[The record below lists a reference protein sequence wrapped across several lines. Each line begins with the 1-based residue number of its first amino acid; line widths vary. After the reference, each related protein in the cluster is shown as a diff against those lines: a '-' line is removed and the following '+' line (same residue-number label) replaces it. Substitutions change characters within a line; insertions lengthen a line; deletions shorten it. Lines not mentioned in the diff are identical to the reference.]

1 MKELSHFSRVTD
13 PARPQWGD
21 VLVVPSEAGKKT
33 KKLHVS
39 CRTYGKMGMSVGTS
53 NRANNRCR
61 DVEET
66 LGRDTGKARAYV
78 ITRATPDLYRD
89 TRSFKFQTLL
99 GNARVRDERPDVP
112 KACYVSFMEIRAFG
126 DDVSDLDFL
135 RRYIDYATGD
145 AAKQLCRAGATN
157 ALWFLAHNGG
167 DGDEHGAT
175 IREAVQSNVSRG
187 PRGELAHDY
196 INHIDDLVPARS
208 FCMTGQMDEKSAND
222 FLESNCQMF
231 TPGYQQ
237 RDKEIRVGGKF
248 LPAMVSRGAT
258 LWRPDT
264 AFRDAAAA
272 DAVSRLAAQY
282 DAECDFLVKRA
293 ALFAEGLKRDVAEV
307 KSQRAEMR
315 RVVASLRKL
324 VDRRVVSE
332 YGKAVAQ

>member
-21 VLVVPSEAGKKT
+21 VLVVPSEIGKKT

-53 NRANNRCR
+53 NRASNRCR

-66 LGRDTGKARAYV
+66 LGRDTGKPRAYV
-78 ITRATPDLYRD
+78 ITRATPDMYRD
-89 TRSFKFQTLL
+89 TRSFKLQTLL

-157 ALWFLAHNGG
+157 ALWFRGQGG
-167 DGDEHGAT
+167 SRDDVGAT
-175 IREAVQSNVSRG
+175 LREAVQSNASRG

-196 INHIDDLVPARS
+196 ICHIDDLVPARS
-208 FCMTGQMDEKSAND
+208 FCMTGQMDEHTASD

-231 TPGYQQ
+231 TPGYEQ
-237 RDKEIRVGGKF
+237 REKEIRVGGRF

-258 LWRPDT
+258 LWRPDV

-272 DAVSRLAAQY
+272 DAVSRLAARY

-315 RVVASLRKL
+315 RVVASLRKM

-332 YGKAVAQ
+332 YGKAVAG

>member
-21 VLVVPSEAGKKT
+21 VLVIPSEAGKKT

-66 LGRDTGKARAYV
+66 LGTDTGKPRAYV

-126 DDVSDLDFL
+126 DGVSDLDFL
-135 RRYIDYATGD
+135 RRYVDYATGD

-157 ALWFLAHNGG
+157 ALWFLSHNASS
-167 DGDEHGAT
+167 DDAGAT
-175 IREAVQSNVSRG
+175 LREAVEANTSRG

-196 INHIDDLVPARS
+196 INRIDDLVPACS
-208 FCMTGQMDEKSAND
+208 IHMPGQMDEKSAND

-231 TPGYQQ
+231 TPGYTQ
-237 RDKEIRVGGKF
+237 RDKEIRVGGRF

-258 LWRPDT
+258 LWRPDM
-264 AFRDAAAA
+264 AFRDAVAA

-307 KSQRAEMR
+307 KARRAEMR
-315 RVVASLRKL
+315 KVVASLRKM

-332 YGKAVAQ
+332 YGKAVVQ

>member
-21 VLVVPSEAGKKT
+21 VLVVPSEIGKKT

-66 LGRDTGKARAYV
+66 LGRDTGKPRAYV
-78 ITRATPDLYRD
+78 ITRATPDMYRD
-89 TRSFKFQTLL
+89 TRSFKLQTLL

-157 ALWFLAHNGG
+157 ALWFLSYNG
-167 DGDEHGAT
+167 DTDAHGAT
-175 IREAVQSNVSRG
+175 LREAVQSNASRG

-196 INHIDDLVPARS
+196 ICHIDDLVPARS
-208 FCMTGQMDEKSAND
+208 FCMTGQMDEHTASD

-231 TPGYQQ
+231 TPGYEQ
-237 RDKEIRVGGKF
+237 REKEIRVGGRF

-258 LWRPDT
+258 LWRPDV

-272 DAVSRLAAQY
+272 DAVSRLAARY

-315 RVVASLRKL
+315 RVVASLRKM

-332 YGKAVAQ
+332 YGKAVAG

>member
-53 NRANNRCR
+53 NRANNRCC

-157 ALWFLAHNGG
+157 ALWFLAYNGG

-187 PRGELAHDY
+187 PYGELAHDY

-307 KSQRAEMR
+307 KSRRAEMR